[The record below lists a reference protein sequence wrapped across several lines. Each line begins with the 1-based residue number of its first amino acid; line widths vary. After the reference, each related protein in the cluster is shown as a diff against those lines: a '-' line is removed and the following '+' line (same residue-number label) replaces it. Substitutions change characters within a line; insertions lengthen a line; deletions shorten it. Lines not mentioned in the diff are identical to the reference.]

1 MNLFAVVVQRTRSR
15 VCFDVL
21 GLCLIA
27 LFAGARIGAAAEP
40 ELSLNAAIALALVR
54 APMIEARDAGIAA
67 AAEEVARAP
76 ALPDPVLALGVQSLP
91 IAGPDA
97 FSLNAERM
105 TMRGIGLTQALP
117 SRAKREARRGS
128 ALAFQS
134 QAEATRNETLLET
147 RQAVASAW
155 IALWAAERE
164 RSLIEELREPARIAV
179 TASKARLGGGAG
191 TASDALA
198 ARAAELELDNRLD
211 DAEAGIEQARAG
223 LARWIL
229 DDAQRAAASPPDFSK
244 LPHMQSE
251 LLEHVDRQAPLRVWD
266 ARESAADAALSMA
279 NAEKRPDWSIG
290 AGFAQRGAGASNVI
304 WLQVGIGLPVFS
316 ANRQDRGINA
326 RRSDL
331 QAIRAARE
339 DALRSAE
346 ESMRKN
352 LALWSA
358 LGRKVTRFRESILP
372 LAHDRSATALAAYS
386 GGADLDRWLDAQRDE
401 IASRIAYARLLA
413 DWGQTWAALA
423 WLLPEEGT
431 R

>member
-1 MNLFAVVVQRTRSR
+1 MNLFAVFAERIRFRICSR
-15 VCFDVL
+15 VLAVCVF
-21 GLCLIA
+21 A
-27 LFAGARIGAAAEP
+27 LFAGTRIGAAAES
-40 ELSLNAAIALALVR
+40 ELSLDAAIALALSR
-54 APMIEARDAGIAA
+54 APMVEARDAGIAA
-67 AAEEVARAP
+67 AAEEVARA
-76 ALPDPVLALGVQSLP
+76 ASLPDPVLAFGVQSLP

-97 FSLNAERM
+97 FSLDAEGM
-105 TMRGIGLTQALP
+105 TMRSIGLTQALP
-117 SRAKREARRGS
+117 SRSKREARRGS

-134 QAEATRNETLLET
+134 QADATRTATVLET
-147 RQAVASAW
+147 RQAVASTW

-164 RSLIEELREPARIAV
+164 RSLIEELREQARLAV

-211 DAEAGIEQARAG
+211 DAEAGVEQARAS
-223 LARWIL
+223 LARWI
-229 DDAQRAAASPPDFSK
+229 AEAAGRAPAAAPDFSE
-244 LPHMQSE
+244 LPHTKSE
-251 LLEHVDRQAPLRVWD
+251 LLEQIDRQAALRVWD
-266 ARESAADAALSMA
+266 ARESAADAALAMA

-290 AGFAQRGAGASNVI
+290 AGFAKRGNDESNVI
-304 WLQVGIGLPVFS
+304 WLQVGVGLPVFS

-339 DALRSAE
+339 DARRGAE
-346 ESMRKN
+346 EALRKN

-358 LGRKVTRFRESILP
+358 LGRKATRFRESILP

-401 IASRIAYARLLA
+401 IASRIEYAKLLA
-413 DWGQTWAALA
+413 DWGQAWAALT
-423 WLLPEEGT
+423 WLLPEEGA